1 MIEGVMPVLRQ
12 VQRVSIV
19 LSFGVLG
26 SILPSSQALS
36 ALCPAQL
43 TTQIDAALNQ
53 APLDTAYTGLVLQT
67 QGQNPRTLYSRN
79 GDRLFTPASNIKL
92 LTTAAA
98 AHQLGGYYRLRT
110 SIYGNPNAE
119 GSTALRVVGRGD
131 PSLTTVQIDSLAQQL
146 AQAGVRQI
154 SRLVI
159 DDSYFPGFATNPT
172 WEWEDAQWAYAA
184 PVNSL
189 ILNRNA
195 IALQLAPTQVG
206 SPLSLIWPQPLPAG
220 PLPVVND
227 STTVAAGA
235 TPVSLALWRPGDSPT
250 VRVTG
255 QMVQGS
261 NSQTFS
267 LAVLNPAQQFA
278 AAMEQALRRQSLP
291 VGQTVISQNSIPIA
305 DLELAAVES
314 PEVRDLMLVANR
326 DSDNLYAEALFKTMG
341 VTAGG
346 NITEGD
352 DVAEA
357 SRAGG
362 EAVKAALAEMG
373 VNAAALRLA
382 DGSGLSR
389 HNLVSPAALVET
401 LQVMTTHPQGRFF
414 RESLAIAGQSGTLSN
429 RLRGTVLEGR
439 LQGKSGALTGNVSL
453 SGYLQPPN
461 YEPLVFSIVINHSNQ
476 HASVLRQKIDELL
489 LLVAQLREDC

>member
-1 MIEGVMPVLRQ
+1 MIG
-12 VQRVSIV
+12 
-19 LSFGVLG
+19 LSVFN
-26 SILPSSQALS
+26 STALA

-43 TTQIDAALNQ
+43 TTQLDAALNQ
-53 APLDTAYTGLVLQT
+53 VPLDTAYTGLVLQT

-110 SIYGNPNAE
+110 SVYGAVNAA

-131 PSLTTVQIDSLAQQL
+131 PSFTTAQIDDLAQQL
-146 AQAGVRQI
+146 AQAGVRQV

-195 IALQLAPTQVG
+195 IALQLSPTQVG
-206 SPLSLIWPQPLPAG
+206 SPLSLTWPQPLPAG
-220 PLPVVND
+220 PLPLTND
-227 STTVAAGA
+227 STTVAAG
-235 TPVSLALWRPGDSPT
+235 VSTAGIALWRTGDAPT
-250 VRVTG
+250 VRITG
-255 QMVQGS
+255 QMTQGS
-261 NSQTFS
+261 SPQSFN

-278 AAMEQALRRQSLP
+278 AAMEQALRQQSVP
-291 VGQTVISQNSIPIA
+291 VGQTVISQNSAPIT
-305 DLELAAVES
+305 DEELAAVES

-326 DSDNLYAEALFKTMG
+326 DSDNLYAEALFKTLG
-341 VTAGG
+341 VTATG

-362 EAVKAALAEMG
+362 EAVKAALADIG
-373 VNAAALRLA
+373 VNTTALRVA

-389 HNLVSPAALVET
+389 HNLVSPIALVDT

-429 RLRGTVLEGR
+429 RLRGTAMEGR

-453 SGYLQPPN
+453 SGYVQPPN
-461 YEPLVFSIVINHSNQ
+461 YEPLVFSILINHSNQ

-489 LLVAQLREDC
+489 RLVAQLQEGC